1 MNKTNYTVLKNDT
14 IGRYLVASRDIK
26 AGEVIISEKPL
37 LIGPPISGLLIC
49 FNCCKEIKRIAYVL
63 CASCGTAILCNVKC
77 TGKFH
82 TKEECEIFASKQING
97 RCIADNCQIIFPLR
111 CLLLKATNIDS
122 WTDFMKLEC
131 HLEARRDKPI
141 WRKHKTDV
149 EEILREMNV
158 ISEEDI
164 NTELTQKICG
174 ILDVNT
180 FEVRPP
186 NSSISTI
193 NPERQCLRGL
203 YIKAALM
210 THDCTANTLLSVDD
224 DFTMTVK
231 ASVDIPKDGLIYFN
245 YANVLQGS
253 LDRREHLREGK
264 YFECSC
270 KRCLDPTELDTNISS
285 IKCHLCP
292 EGFVKAVKPSD
303 PKSEWKCSG
312 CGKIFLH
319 SLVNIIV
326 DEGKRL
332 IQNLDQNNL
341 EAFET
346 LHTRLLRTFHP
357 NHHLL
362 LEMQQNMIGLYSL
375 FPPNVTNLK
384 KKIVNCQSLI
394 RVLSVIEPG
403 ISRMKALTLYQLQSA
418 MIDLSH
424 KNYQEKSINL
434 KCLVLNLTTAEEI
447 LSESIR
453 YLLHEPA
460 KSPEGIIARTALNEL
475 KMLRMSI
482 NNIKNDIVAN
492 EMFTN
497 ATKFQENSNL
507 DTNATRYVEL
517 KQKQVKKNR
526 KKVK

>member
-1 MNKTNYTVLKNDT
+1 MNKTNYTVLKNDK
-14 IGRYLVASRDIK
+14 IGRYLVASRNIK
-26 AGEVIISEKPL
+26 AGEVIIFEKPL

-63 CASCGTAILCNVKC
+63 CASCGTAILCNAKC
-77 TGKFH
+77 IGKFH
-82 TKEECEIFASKQING
+82 TKEECEIFAAKQING

-111 CLLLKATNIDS
+111 CLLLKATNFDS
-122 WTDFMKLEC
+122 WTEFMKLEC
-131 HLEARRDKPI
+131 HLEARRDTPI
-141 WRKHKTDV
+141 WRRHKTDV
-149 EEILREMNV
+149 EEILREMNI

-164 NTELTQKICG
+164 NAELIQKICG

-186 NSSISTI
+186 NSTISTI
-193 NPERQCLRGL
+193 NPEKQCLRGL

-231 ASVDIPKDGLIYFN
+231 ASVDIPKDALIYFN

-292 EGFVKAVKPSD
+292 EGFVKSVKPSD

-312 CGKIFLH
+312 CGKLFLH
-319 SLVNIIV
+319 SLVTIIV

-332 IQNLDQNNL
+332 IQNL
-341 EAFET
+341 
-346 LHTRLLRTFHP
+346 
-357 NHHLL
+357 
-362 LEMQQNMIGLYSL
+362 
-375 FPPNVTNLK
+375 
-384 KKIVNCQSLI
+384 
-394 RVLSVIEPG
+394 
-403 ISRMKALTLYQLQSA
+403 ALTLYQLQSA

-447 LSESIR
+447 LNESIR

-460 KSPEGIIARTALNEL
+460 KSPEGVIARTALNEL

-482 NNIKNDIVAN
+482 TNIKNDILAN

-497 ATKFQENSNL
+497 QTKFQENSNL
-507 DTNATRYVEL
+507 DTKATKCGEL
-517 KQKQVKKNR
+517 KQKHVKKNR
-526 KKVK
+526 KKSNKSHSH